1 MLSLMAKRSPASGPV
16 LRPARGCAKRSIQAC
31 GAPDPSCTMVG
42 GPSRMLENHLVS
54 QPPLQELR
62 QPIAPDFSAP
72 PVPRVPPAPYPALH
86 PVRRGCAC
94 KMRFLPQ
101 IIKKEVCMSWQ
112 PEVDELQWRK
122 QLAQQI
128 GGAEKVQRHKDAGKL
143 TVRERIEAIADP
155 GSFQEIGALAGSGQY
170 DADGKIAGLRPSNLA
185 IGHAQIDARPVVLVG
200 DDFPVGGGANGGAV
214 GDELVHAE
222 RMAGD
227 LRLPVVRLVDGTG
240 GGGSV
245 RNIETK
251 GHTLLPEMRV
261 WQHVVENM
269 SLVPV
274 VSLALGSVA
283 GMGAARVAASHY
295 SVMVKGLS
303 QLFNAGPPI
312 VAHIGQQVSKN
323 ELGGSQIHTRNG
335 VVDDEVDTEAEAFA
349 RARRFL
355 SYLPTSVFELPPRGA
370 APAASADQQWLL
382 AAIPRDAR
390 SVYKIRPIVQTLV
403 DPDSFMELGGKWG
416 RALAT
421 GLARIDGWP
430 VAALA
435 SDPYHYGGHWDRAT
449 SDKLIRFVD
458 LAQVFH
464 LPVVNLVDVA
474 GFQIGVD
481 AEKSGVMRSGVRA
494 LAAIYQ
500 TTVPW
505 CSIIVRRAY
514 GVAAAGHQHMGRH
527 NWRYAWPSAN
537 WGSLP
542 IEGGLDVAY
551 KAEIEA
557 AQDPGRKRAEIE
569 QRLRNLTSPFR
580 SAEAFV
586 VEDIINP
593 PDTPPPPPHIIAPAP
608 RRPCL
613 QRAPPPPARAAR
625 APGRLCPSGRALAPA
640 RPASVWHPAL
650 RSACRAAVLPDSSRQ
665 QPCGSADVI
674 SRSSAPPPSRRA
686 WAARPRWRPRRRH
699 GQAGPSPW
707 SCPFRRA
714 A

>member
-1 MLSLMAKRSPASGPV
+1 
-16 LRPARGCAKRSIQAC
+16 
-31 GAPDPSCTMVG
+31 
-42 GPSRMLENHLVS
+42 
-54 QPPLQELR
+54 
-62 QPIAPDFSAP
+62 
-72 PVPRVPPAPYPALH
+72 
-86 PVRRGCAC
+86 
-94 KMRFLPQ
+94 
-101 IIKKEVCMSWQ
+101 MSWQ

-122 QLAQQI
+122 QLAQQM

-170 DADGKIAGLRPSNLA
+170 DADGKIAGLRPSNLV
-185 IGHAQIDARPVVLVG
+185 IGHAQIDARPVVLMG
-200 DDFPVGGGANGGAV
+200 DDFTVRGGANDGAV
-214 GDELVHAE
+214 GDKLVHAE

-430 VAALA
+430 VAVLA
-435 SDPYHYGGHWDRAT
+435 SDPYHYGGGWDRAT

-542 IEGGLDVAY
+542 IEGGLEVAY

-569 QRLRNLTSPFR
+569 QRLRRLTSPFR

-586 VEDIINP
+586 IEDII
-593 PDTPPPPPHIIAPAP
+593 DP
-608 RRPCL
+608 RET
-613 QRAPPPPARAAR
+613 RARLVDFVHLAAR
-625 APGRLCPSGRALAPA
+625 LRQPGQQAFGI
-640 RPASVWHPAL
+640 RP
-650 RSACRAAVLPDSSRQ
+650 
-665 QPCGSADVI
+665 
-674 SRSSAPPPSRRA
+674 
-686 WAARPRWRPRRRH
+686 
-699 GQAGPSPW
+699 
-707 SCPFRRA
+707 
-714 A
+714 